1 MSLMWVELA
10 LCATLAAS
18 VISRR
23 FGGRGL

>member
-1 MSLMWVELA
+1 MVLAWVELA

-23 FGGRGL
+23 LGGRGL